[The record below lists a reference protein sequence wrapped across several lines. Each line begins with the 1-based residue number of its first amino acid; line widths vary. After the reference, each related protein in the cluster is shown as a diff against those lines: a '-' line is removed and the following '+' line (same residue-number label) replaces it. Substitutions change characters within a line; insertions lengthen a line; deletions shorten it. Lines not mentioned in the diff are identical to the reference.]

1 MGGSSSG
8 APMKRSVPQSHEN
21 LKNHHNSTHDRLHF
35 EVHKGGTNN
44 CFQCGKAGHYTTSH
58 WLSTQATCLGV
69 CLLSHSRKC
78 RN

>member
-21 LKNHHNSTHDRLHF
+21 LKNHHNSTRDRLHF

-44 CFQCGKAGHYTTSH
+44 CFQCGKAGHYTRDYPTGTIEGQKP
-58 WLSTQATCLGV
+58 LAIGYQPKQPA
-69 CLLSHSRKC
+69 
-78 RN
+78 